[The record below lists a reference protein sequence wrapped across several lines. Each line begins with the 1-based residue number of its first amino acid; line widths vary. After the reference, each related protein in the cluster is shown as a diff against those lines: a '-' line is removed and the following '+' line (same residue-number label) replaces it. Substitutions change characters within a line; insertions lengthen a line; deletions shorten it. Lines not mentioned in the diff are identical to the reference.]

1 MNTAYFEK
9 QVILLLDVLEMLSK
23 YPSFALKGGTA
34 INFFYADLP
43 RLSVDIDL
51 SYTTINSRADFL
63 RANENFFQSFMA
75 DLKERGYMGQTQRTQ
90 QGLPKQLSI
99 MGKEV
104 DIKIDVNLI
113 LRGTVYLPVTLMTC
127 DRIREKY
134 GKRVYCQ
141 VLSKEEVFAGK
152 FCAALDRQHPRDLFD
167 VKLFLEENQI
177 TETQKKAF
185 LVYLL
190 SGNRPISEM
199 INPNRLDQRLTF
211 EKEFEGMTD
220 KGVKYL
226 ELEKARED
234 LIEAIDQSLT
244 EADRKFL
251 LSFKKMEPNW
261 DHLGMNHIKDMPAIQ
276 WKLYNLRQM
285 NSKKHQLAY
294 EELKRKLE
302 L

>member
-9 QVILLLDVLEMLSK
+9 QVSLLLDVLEMLGK

-34 INFFYADLP
+34 INFFYTNLP

-51 SYTTINSRADFL
+51 SYISIDSRSNFL
-63 RANENFFQSFMA
+63 RANENFFQSIIG
-75 DLKERGYMGQTQRTQ
+75 DLKEMGYVGQIQRTQ
-90 QGLPKQLSI
+90 QGLPKQLNI
-99 MGKEV
+99 MGKEAN
-104 DIKIDVNLI
+104 IKIDVNLI
-113 LRGTVYLPVTLMTC
+113 LRGTVYEPTMLMTC
-127 DRIREKY
+127 EKIRSKY

-167 VKLFLEENQI
+167 VKIFLETNQI
-177 TETQKKAF
+177 TEMQKKAF

-190 SGNRPISEM
+190 SSNRPISEM
-199 INPNRLDQRLTF
+199 INPNRLDQRCIF

-220 KGVKYL
+220 EQVQYL

-234 LIEAIDQSLT
+234 LIATIDQSLT
-244 EADRKFL
+244 EADREFL
-251 LSFKKMEPNW
+251 LSFKRMEPTW
-261 DHLGMNHIKDMPAIQ
+261 DHLNMAHVKDMPAIK
-276 WKLYNLRQM
+276 WKLYNLKQM
-285 NSKKHQLAY
+285 DSKKHKLAY
-294 EELKRKLE
+294 EELKRKLD